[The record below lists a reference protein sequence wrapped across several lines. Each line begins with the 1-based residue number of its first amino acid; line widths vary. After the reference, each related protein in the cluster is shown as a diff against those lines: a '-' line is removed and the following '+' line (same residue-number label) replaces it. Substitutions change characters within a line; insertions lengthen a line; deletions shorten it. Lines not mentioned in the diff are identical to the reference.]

1 MRAWICLFALLMAA
15 CSQEAPET
23 STPAEPVPPAHEDT
37 VAWSVSA
44 QASKTE
50 IQVGETLDLEITV
63 RHPVGQEFL
72 IATGGNLEPFEL
84 VERVDAEPTS
94 PVEDH
99 VTLRLAAYR
108 LPGDLTVPAIK
119 VEYRNESGELAS
131 LETETIPVTLVTSLT
146 PDVTDIHDIKPPI
159 ADIPIPWEWGWLWW
173 LSGVLAAAAI
183 AYLLYK
189 VYRRFTRKRSESMA
203 APPPRPLLPPEVE
216 AEAALRRLAEAG
228 WLKKGEVRRFY
239 IELAEIMKRYAG
251 RRYGVPFLERTT
263 PEIQKDLRRAGIP
276 REAQNQLDRIL
287 VTADVV
293 KFARVIPPEEASNRM
308 IPESFRFIQETKPA
322 PAPPGEE
329 AVETVENTQR

>member
-1 MRAWICLFALLMAA
+1 MRAWIGLLALLMAA

-50 IQVGETLDLEITV
+50 IQVGETVDLEITV
-63 RHPVGQEFL
+63 RHPAGQEFL
-72 IATGGNLEPFEL
+72 IATGENLEPFEL

-94 PVEDH
+94 AVEDH

-108 LPGDLTVPAIK
+108 LPGEITVPPVK
-119 VEYRNESGELAS
+119 VEYRSDSGELAS
-131 LETETIPVTLVTSLT
+131 LETEPIPVKLVTSLT
-146 PDVTDIHDIKPPI
+146 AEVTDIHDIKPPI

-173 LSGVLAAAAI
+173 LLGALAAAAI

-203 APPPRPLLPPEVE
+203 VPPPPPLLPPEVE
-216 AEAALRRLAEAG
+216 AETALRRLAEAG

-239 IELAEIMKRYAG
+239 IELAEIMKRYVG

-263 PEIQKDLRRAGIP
+263 PEIQKDLKRAGIP
-276 REAQNQLDRIL
+276 REAQNQLDRVL
-287 VTADVV
+287 VTADFV
-293 KFARVIPPEEASNRM
+293 KFARVIPPEEESNRM
-308 IPESFRFIQETKPA
+308 VPESFRFIEETKPRPA
-322 PAPPGEE
+322 PAPEDVAEMAGKAHP
-329 AVETVENTQR
+329 